1 MTSKLVSTIFF
12 VFIIPAITFG
22 QLREGRVV
30 SSQTDQ
36 GIGFVNI
43 GVVGKNIGTVSDQ
56 NGNFRIV
63 IDSIYNKDSV
73 RFSVI
78 GYEPQTFPVR
88 RLNDLPDKTLY
99 LNPLEFYL
107 SEIKVIYSKPREIQ
121 LGYPVT
127 SDALRSGFSDN
138 DLGSELGVIINT
150 RKRVRLKDLN
160 LNVGVCTYDSVS
172 YRVNIY
178 EVINQTEFK
187 NILTKPIYISF
198 SNKKI
203 NEALTFDLWE
213 NSIIAE
219 GDILVTLELFKNL
232 GEGRLLFKT
241 EFFTGYTYHRKTSQ
255 GLWTKAPGAVGL
267 YLTGRVIK

>member
-12 VFIIPAITFG
+12 IFIIPAITFG

-30 SSQTDQ
+30 SSQNDQ
-36 GIGFVNI
+36 RIGFVNI

-63 IDSIYNKDSV
+63 IDSIYNNDSV

-88 RLNDLPDKTLY
+88 RLSDLPDKTLY

-107 SEIKVIYSKPREIQ
+107 SEIKVVYSKPREIR
-121 LGYPVT
+121 LGYPVI

-198 SNKKI
+198 SKEKI
-203 NEALTFDLWE
+203 DEDLTFDLWE
-213 NSIIAE
+213 NSIIVE

-241 EFFTGYTYHRKTSQ
+241 EFFTGITYHRKTSQ
-255 GLWTKAPGAVGL
+255 GLWTQSPGAVGL

>member
-12 VFIIPAITFG
+12 VFIIPVITFG
-22 QLREGRVV
+22 QLREGKVV
-30 SSQTDQ
+30 SSQNDQ

-63 IDSIYNKDSV
+63 IDSIYINDSI
-73 RFSVI
+73 RFSAI

-107 SEIKVIYSKPREIQ
+107 SEIKVVYSKPREIR
-121 LGYPVT
+121 LGYPVI

-138 DLGSELGVIINT
+138 DLGSELGVIIDT
-150 RKRVRLKDLN
+150 KKQVRLKDLS
-160 LNVGVCTYDSVS
+160 LNVGICTYDSVS

-178 EVINQTEFK
+178 EVVNQTDFK
-187 NILTKPIYISF
+187 NILAKPIYISF
-198 SNKKI
+198 SKEKI
-203 NEALTFDLWE
+203 GEALTFDLWE
-213 NSIIAE
+213 NEIIVE
-219 GDILVTLELFKNL
+219 GNILVTLELFKNL

-255 GLWTKAPGAVGL
+255 GSWTKSSGAVGL